1 MGLIAGPA
9 ACPPSSSRG
18 GRPRWPRTRLRV
30 IVSSIADGFVRRATV
45 LAFPF
50 LATALVVYV
59 RRWYRPIFAV
69 WIAGLTFTV
78 FIVNGAFGYAQGGY
92 DGLFKQSHDI
102 YAPYFASAQFDPQ
115 ATYRVMEPNQF
126 EDGQYYFLRHGAR
139 LANEFFSESMFRR
152 SWTESEYRDFLAT
165 KQIDYVSIE
174 RGYLAQY
181 HTNEQQLL
189 DALTQRDL
197 AHAVYRDPAQRYV
210 DL

>member
-1 MGLIAGPA
+1 M
-9 ACPPSSSRG
+9 
-18 GRPRWPRTRLRV
+18 

-50 LATALVVYV
+50 LATYLVVSL

-69 WIAGLTFTV
+69 WIAGLIFSIV
-78 FIVNGAFGYAQGGY
+78 MVNGAFGYAQGGY
-92 DGLFKQSHDI
+92 DGLFQDSHDI

-152 SWTESEYRDFLAT
+152 SWTEGEYRDFLAK

-174 RGYLAQY
+174 RGYLAAIRDERAA
-181 HTNEQQLL
+181 TARRP
-189 DALTQRDL
+189 DAARSRPRRLSRSARALCDL
-197 AHAVYRDPAQRYV
+197 
-210 DL
+210 